1 MARRTAYLNSRL
13 QGFGATIFATMSQLA
28 TETSSVNLGQGFPD
42 TDGPSE
48 IAQAAM
54 TAIAQG
60 HNQYPPGPGIAS
72 LREAVANHQ
81 NLYYGLE
88 YDSANEVLITA
99 GATEAIAASVLA
111 ICETGD
117 EVIVFEPFY
126 DAYAAAIAMAGARL
140 VPIELHAPDWTF
152 DPDEL
157 SRAVTGRTRA
167 ILINSPHNPTGKVF
181 SLPEL
186 QFIASLCVEA
196 DLIAI
201 TDEVYEHMIFSGS
214 HRPLATFPG
223 MSQRT
228 ISISSAA
235 KTYSFTGWKIG
246 WVTGS
251 AELVAAVRTVKQ
263 FLTYV
268 NGAPFQV
275 AIAYALGEGR
285 RFTDRV
291 VPSIERQRQA
301 LAAGLSQAGLE
312 VMGGAGTY
320 FLTTDIRS
328 ITDEDAMTFCL
339 ELPRRIG
346 VVAVPSS
353 VFYQDPQRG
362 RHLVRWTFC
371 KRPEVIQD
379 AVERLAKLEIL

>member
-1 MARRTAYLNSRL
+1 MPYLNSRL

-42 TDGPSE
+42 TDGPAE

-72 LREAVANHQ
+72 LRSAVANHQ

-88 YDSANEVLITA
+88 YDPNKEVLITA

-167 ILINSPHNPTGKVF
+167 IVINSPHNPTGKVF

-186 QFIASLCVEA
+186 QFITSLCVEA

-214 HRPLATFPG
+214 HLPLASFPG
-223 MSQRT
+223 MSKRT
-228 ISISSAA
+228 IAISSAA

-251 AELVAAVRTVKQ
+251 AELVAAVRAVKQ

-275 AIAYALGEGR
+275 AIAYALSEGR
-285 RFTDRV
+285 RFTDLV
-291 VPSIERQRQA
+291 VPSISQQRQA
-301 LAAGLSQAGLE
+301 LADGLSQAGLE
-312 VMGGAGTY
+312 VMGGDGTY
-320 FLTTDIRS
+320 FLTTDISS
-328 ITDEDAMTFCL
+328 ITNEDAMTFCL

-379 AVERLAKLEIL
+379 AVERLAKLEIT